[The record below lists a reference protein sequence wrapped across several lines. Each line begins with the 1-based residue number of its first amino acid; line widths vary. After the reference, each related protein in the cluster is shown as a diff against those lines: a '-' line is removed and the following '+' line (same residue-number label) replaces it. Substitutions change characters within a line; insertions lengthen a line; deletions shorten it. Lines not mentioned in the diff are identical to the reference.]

1 MMLRTFTL
9 SLAQNSDGQ
18 WGGIVS
24 VSHVVDQDETIVV
37 DQQIQYTPTS
47 PCCCWRHAA
56 IQMADEG
63 TMDLREWLL

>member
-9 SLAQNSDGQ
+9 SVAKDDQGR
-18 WGGIVS
+18 WGGIAS
-24 VSHVVDQDETIVV
+24 VSHTEGQNEVIVV
-37 DQQIQYTPTS
+37 DQQIQYTPTD

-63 TMDLREWLL
+63 SMDLREWLL